1 MHYTSAKLNYIIF
14 VVFTKKLLLT
24 NLPIIAI
31 LIAGAALRIWRLDEL
46 VTIGGDQG
54 YDLMRIKEILD
65 GNLTLLGSPIGRAA
79 DTVLY
84 LGPLYYYLQIP
95 FLMIWRLDP
104 IGLAIPIIIARLA
117 TTFFVFQIAKKLFN
131 RQVAIIAAIIS
142 ALSPYFVNSLGPS
155 SQPYLIPALVA
166 AITFLMMGKATF
178 VTLATVGF
186 ASGLMTNLHYL
197 GLSVFLALILFTFYG
212 HKDQRLKSLIY
223 LVAGFFLSTTPILLF
238 ELRNNFFLTRQM
250 ITQLT
255 SGAISP
261 QVPQVTSQIIS
272 SVNFLAKDISGLAP
286 PFVVSAALLVASFV
300 IAQKEA
306 KKATIQISFFLV
318 TLVLINIAAA
328 SLYDQKVQPHYLA
341 AAYVPLF
348 IFASAV
354 ICSLAKFSKALP
366 VILTV
371 AISIALLI
379 RNDLNRSSGYT
390 MPEDLT
396 LRQIRQIAKLI
407 AQDARGEFN
416 IVSTL
421 DGDSRALPYRY
432 LVEVYGKKAL
442 GIEEYDRGD
451 SLYVITRDPASS
463 VRDSPLF
470 EIASFQPS
478 NVTSHTNITGDIKLI
493 KLSKVEKQQEEI
505 EKFITIVNPVRSRN
519 LWFDRSIANLTKQ
532 LDSIK
537 KRGLSSSWLLA
548 YDTLDDVEVTG
559 VFKNTSTDVEV
570 GALLEVSEIW
580 ATDSH
585 VSYKIGEGDYYRPDK
600 VFLSGYSPQD
610 REKLIKAYFKKF
622 QDTFGLKPQV
632 AGAWY
637 IDARSQSILAKLG
650 IKGLLVVADQY
661 NTDAAASWGKYWSM
675 PFYPSK
681 FNSLEPAASQ
691 SLKIPIVNIQWAQRH
706 PTLGYGRDIK
716 DSRQSFQ
723 ANDYINNGFDS
734 SYFDQMLA
742 LYLSQAKTDFVQ
754 ITLGL
759 EAGQEAVSFTLEFE
773 HQLDRIAGLA
783 SLDQVKITTLGQF
796 SDWYQKTYP
805 GISPAHFLT
814 AEGSLWYMSP
824 KFRVRVARLG
834 QNYVITD
841 LRYYEQ
847 KPTRDYSWPDEDKFL
862 SRYVGAT
869 IDDLDLKNSLNL
881 GELTSLE
888 VYQNFDRLTL
898 KADNNLIRIDT
909 KGILVGDTYQISDQ
923 EQIFSAENRQF
934 LFVLA
939 TEKIKSMLT
948 NITGVIRFSKIDG
961 QPVFGLKI
969 ADTKLIGAKGPKVGI
984 YDFSPQS
991 LAKFKSPASILSK
1004 YQPWIN

>member
-1 MHYTSAKLNYIIF
+1 M
-14 VVFTKKLLLT
+14 VFTKKLLLT
-24 NLPIIAI
+24 NWPIIAI
-31 LIAGAALRIWRLDEL
+31 LIAGAALRIWRLEEL

-54 YDLMRIKEILD
+54 YDLARIKEILD
-65 GNLTLLGSPIGRAA
+65 GNLTLLGSPIGRAR

-84 LGPLYYYLQIP
+84 LGPLYYYLQVP
-95 FLMIWRLDP
+95 FLVIWRLDP

-117 TTFFVFQIAKKLFN
+117 ATFFVFQIAKKLLN
-131 RQVAIIAAIIS
+131 YQVAIIAAIMS

-166 AITFLMMGKATF
+166 AITFLMIGKATF
-178 VTLATVGF
+178 LTLATVGF
-186 ASGLMTNLHYL
+186 ASGLMTSLHYL
-197 GLSVFLALILFTFYG
+197 GLSVFLALILFTFYADL
-212 HKDQRLKSLIY
+212 HQKLKSLIY

-238 ELRNNFFLTRQM
+238 ELRHNFFLTRQLL
-250 ITQLT
+250 TQLT
-255 SGAISP
+255 SGAINS
-261 QVPQVTSQIIS
+261 QVPQLTSQIIS
-272 SVNFLAKDISGLAP
+272 SVNFLARDISTLVP
-286 PFVVSAALLVASFV
+286 PFVASAALLAAAFV
-300 IAQKEA
+300 LVFKES
-306 KKATIQISFFLV
+306 KSTTKQISFFLV

-348 IFASAV
+348 IFAGAV

-371 AISIALLI
+371 AIAIALLL
-379 RNDLNRSSGYT
+379 RNDLGRSSGYT

-396 LRQIRQIAKLI
+396 LRQIRQIARII
-407 AQDARGEFN
+407 AQDAQGEFN

-442 GIEEYDRGD
+442 GIEKYDRGN
-451 SLYVITRDPASS
+451 SLYVITRDPAPA

-478 NVTSHTNITGDIKLI
+478 NVASHINITGDIKLI
-493 KLSKVEKQQEEI
+493 KLSKVEKQQQEV
-505 EKFITIVNPVRSRN
+505 EKFITIVNPVRGRDAW
-519 LWFDRSIANLTKQ
+519 LDRSTANLTKQ
-532 LDSIK
+532 LESIK
-537 KRGLSSSWLLA
+537 SRGLSSSWLLA
-548 YDTLDDVEVTG
+548 YDTLDDVEITG
-559 VFKNTSTDVEV
+559 VFKNTSADVEV
-570 GALLEVSEIW
+570 GAFLEVSEKW

-610 REKLIKAYFKKF
+610 RQKLIKAYFKKF

-681 FNSLEPAASQ
+681 FNALEPAANQ

-706 PTLGYGRDIK
+706 PTFGYGRDIR

-734 SYFDQMLA
+734 SYFDNLLA

-759 EAGQEAVSFTLEFE
+759 EAGQEAISFNEEFA
-773 HQLDRIAGLA
+773 HQLDRVA
-783 SLDQVKITTLGQF
+783 SLANQNQVKITTLGQF

-805 GISPAHFLT
+805 GISPSHFLT
-814 AEGSLWYMSP
+814 AEGSFWYMSP
-824 KFRVRVARLG
+824 KFRVRIARLG
-834 QNYVITD
+834 QNYAISD

-847 KPTRDYSWPDEDKFL
+847 KPTRDYSWPDENKFL

-888 VYQNFDRLTL
+888 VTENFDRLTL

-909 KGILVGDTYQISDQ
+909 KGVLVGDTYQISRQ
-923 EQIFSAENRQF
+923 EQIFSPENRQF

-948 NITGVIRFSKIDG
+948 YITGPVRFSKIDN

-969 ADTKLIGAKGPKVGI
+969 GDTKILGIKGAKIGI
-984 YDFSPQS
+984 FNFPPQS
-991 LAKFKSPASILSK
+991 LAKFKSPASILAK